1 MSISQEQGQEAPI
14 IDWWA
19 SGDTAVH
26 TDSRIT
32 YYVDGR
38 MFLLAF
44 CRHLLLAQ
52 KYIYLANWGITA
64 TMTLVRGTDW
74 RAGPDGSTE
83 QEALIARL
91 RAEGLGE
98 REIAFWTTQPLTLQN
113 VLGYA
118 VSKGV
123 EVKVLIWD
131 APVEFTHLN
140 PQTPCELLRQ
150 VGVTCLLDDSSR
162 GLIHHPTESLHQKM
176 SVVDGLHAFVGGI
189 DPLIEASGDFDRWD
203 TQAHLYANPLR
214 TNSEGQIPHPWHDVD
229 THVMGPA
236 VGDVELNFRQRWN
249 SVVKRYDLNAELLV
263 PEHPL
268 AQAESVGRF
277 QSDLKGGYE
286 SEMVVQVART
296 IPPDTYSF
304 APEGIQGIAQIYNHA
319 LSNAQSFIYLE
330 NQYFWCHTYTGIDIP
345 LLGLDSPEMERNIR
359 DIAGAVQRGAWFAIV
374 LPDHPNAGRAF
385 TDAGLKFLRSLAPQD
400 DVQENIQAFCL
411 GTSTQGAGEMHYRP
425 IYVHAKVAII
435 DDLWST
441 NGSANLNNRGMRNDA
456 EINAAALDT
465 RLAHGLRMLLWAEH
479 LGLVDEESLFDLG
492 RLLSQKYL
500 LPDEQARAIKTWQY
514 LQEMIGDPQIGMR
527 LLVQRAWENLQRYK
541 DKQPLLGHLL
551 PYLTAEQATEEGL
564 PFREDHGWIEEVSSP
579 S

>member
-1 MSISQEQGQEAPI
+1 MTTSQGQGAGAPI
-14 IDWWA
+14 VDWWA
-19 SGDTAVH
+19 DGDSPVH
-26 TDSRIT
+26 TDARIA

-38 MFLLAF
+38 MFLQAF

-52 KYIYLANWGITA
+52 QYIYLANWGMTA
-64 TMTLVRGTDW
+64 TMTLVRGADW
-74 RAGPDGSTE
+74 RAGSDGSPE
-83 QEALIARL
+83 QEALIAKL

-98 REIAFWTTQPLTLQN
+98 PEIAFWTTQPLTLQN
-113 VLGYA
+113 VLGYM
-118 VSKGV
+118 VHKGV

-131 APVEFTHLN
+131 AVEEFMPLD
-140 PQTPCELLRQ
+140 PAKACELLRE

-162 GLIHHPTESLHQKM
+162 GLVRHPTEALHQKM
-176 SVVDGLHAFVGGI
+176 SVVDGLHAFVGGL
-189 DPLIEASGDFDRWD
+189 DPLIEHTGDFDRWD

-214 TNSEGQIPHPWHDVD
+214 ATSQGQTGHPWHDVH

-236 VGDVELNFRQRWN
+236 AGDVERNFRQRWN
-249 SVVKRYDLNAELLV
+249 DVVKRHNLNAELLV

-268 AQAESVGRF
+268 APPM
-277 QSDLKGGYE
+277 E

-296 IPPDTYSF
+296 IPPDTYNF
-304 APEGIQGIAQIYNHA
+304 APQGIQGIAQLYNHA
-319 LSNAQSFIYLE
+319 FSNAQSFIYLE
-330 NQYFWCHTYTGIDIP
+330 NQYFWYRAYTGVDIP
-345 LLGLDSPEMERNIR
+345 ILGPDSPDMERNIR
-359 DIAGAVQRGAWFAIV
+359 DIAGALQRGASFAIV

-385 TDAGLKFLRSLAPQD
+385 TDAGLKLLRSLAPQASL
-400 DVQENIQAFCL
+400 QGKIQALCL
-411 GTSTQGAGEMHYRP
+411 GTSTQEPGEIHYRP
-425 IYVHAKVAII
+425 IYIHAKVAVI

-479 LGLVDEESLFDLG
+479 LGLLDEERLFELG
-492 RLLSQKYL
+492 RLLSQEYL
-500 LPDEQARAIKTWQY
+500 SSQKQARAIQSWQY
-514 LQEMIGDPQIGMR
+514 LQETIGDPQIGMR

-541 DKQPLLGHLL
+541 AKQPLIGHLL

-564 PFREDHGWIEEVSSP
+564 PFQEEHGWIEEVPSP

>member
-1 MSISQEQGQEAPI
+1 MTTSQGQGAGAPI
-14 IDWWA
+14 VDWWA
-19 SGDTAVH
+19 DGDSPVH
-26 TDSRIT
+26 TDARIA

-38 MFLLAF
+38 MFLQAF

-52 KYIYLANWGITA
+52 QYIYLANWGMTA

-74 RAGPDGSTE
+74 RAGPDGSPE
-83 QEALIARL
+83 QEALIAKL
-91 RAEGLGE
+91 RAEGLAE
-98 REIAFWTTQPLTLQN
+98 PEIAFWTTQPLTLQN
-113 VLGYA
+113 VLGYM
-118 VSKGV
+118 VRKGV

-131 APVEFTHLN
+131 AVEEFMPLD
-140 PQTPCELLRQ
+140 PAKACELLRA

-162 GLIHHPTESLHQKM
+162 GLVRHPTEALHQKM

-189 DPLIEASGDFDRWD
+189 DPLIEHTGDFDRWD

-214 TNSEGQIPHPWHDVD
+214 ANSLGQTGHPWHDVH

-236 VGDVELNFRQRWN
+236 AGDVERNFRQRWN
-249 SVVKRYDLNAELLV
+249 DVVKRHNLNAELLV

-268 AQAESVGRF
+268 APPM
-277 QSDLKGGYE
+277 E
-286 SEMVVQVART
+286 SEMVTQVART

-304 APEGIQGIAQIYNHA
+304 APQGIQGIAQLYNHA
-319 LSNAQSFIYLE
+319 FSNAQSFIYLE
-330 NQYFWCHTYTGIDIP
+330 NQYFWYRAYTGLDIP
-345 LLGLDSPEMERNIR
+345 FLGPDSPDMERNIH
-359 DIAGAVQRGAWFAIV
+359 DIAGALQRGASFAIV
-374 LPDHPNAGRAF
+374 LPDHPNVGRAF
-385 TDAGLKFLRSLAPQD
+385 TDAGLKLLHSLAPQAD
-400 DVQENIQAFCL
+400 LQGKIQAFCL
-411 GTSTQGAGEMHYRP
+411 GTSTQEPGEAHYRP

-479 LGLVDEESLFDLG
+479 LSLLDEERLFELG
-492 RLLSQKYL
+492 RLLSQEYL
-500 LPDEQARAIKTWQY
+500 SPQEQARAIQSWQY
-514 LQEMIGDPQIGMR
+514 LQETIGDPQIGMR

-541 DKQPLLGHLL
+541 AKQPLIGHLL

-564 PFREDHGWIEEVSSP
+564 PFQEKHGWIEEVPSP